1 MPRTTRPTPPSAP
14 PWADPSTHDKDNSA
28 HSPPARPSWG
38 VRSPPVA
45 SPAVPERFVVP
56 DVLVLSGGGVLGEA
70 WMSGVLAGLEDA
82 TGCDFR
88 RTESLVGT
96 SWGAVLAA
104 ALVAGQRP
112 RRPAPGAGGPQ
123 LTAGEGARIPAAERE
138 QGVATTWREGAVG
151 SVALSAVRWAG
162 AAAAPLVPATLALGA
177 VGGSAIRAALL
188 ARAPGDDESL
198 TEVRDRVSASG
209 ARFDGRLRVVAVDR
223 ASGGRVVFG
232 APGAPA
238 AEVGEAV
245 QASCSVPS
253 IFAPVVI
260 GDRQYVDGG
269 VWSTTNLDIAPAGR
283 DTEVLCLNPMASLD
297 IARTSAFGLLRTI
310 AAGATGLETL
320 ALRGRGARVRM
331 LSPEGPSARLMSP
344 NLMDTSVRDDVLS
357 GGYVQGAGLGAT
369 S

>member
-1 MPRTTRPTPPSAP
+1 M
-14 PWADPSTHDKDNSA
+14 
-28 HSPPARPSWG
+28 
-38 VRSPPVA
+38 
-45 SPAVPERFVVP
+45 PERFVAP
-56 DVLVLSGGGVLGEA
+56 DVLVLAGGGVLGEA

-96 SWGAVLAA
+96 SWGAVVAA

-112 RRPAPGAGGPQ
+112 RRPPPGLGPLV
-123 LTAGEGARIPAAERE
+123 LTAGDGARTPTTEGAHAI
-138 QGVATTWREGAVG
+138 GGSWREGAVG
-151 SVALSAVRWAG
+151 AAALSAVRWAG

-188 ARAPGDDESL
+188 ARAPGDDGSL
-198 TEVRDRVSASG
+198 SEVRDRVSASG

-232 APGAPA
+232 APGAPPA
-238 AEVGEAV
+238 GVGEAV
-245 QASCSVPS
+245 QASCSLPS

-269 VWSTTNLDIAPAGR
+269 VWSTTNLDIVPAGR
-283 DTEVLCLNPMASLD
+283 DTEVLCLNPLASLD
-297 IARTSAFGLLRTI
+297 IVRASPFGLLRAI
-310 AAGATGLETL
+310 AAGATALETL
-320 ALRGRGARVRM
+320 ALRSRGARVRM
-331 LSPEGPSARLMSP
+331 LTPEGASARLMSP
-344 NLMDTSVRDDVLS
+344 NLMDASIRGDVLRS
-357 GGYVQGAGLGAT
+357 GYVQGVGLGAT